1 MKKMEDGGWKIEDKK
16 IARFSV
22 HGARHCD
29 LAILSSRCQALR
41 FGDSQF
47 TVPGT
52 AIWRFSVPW
61 TRHAILY
68 RSDPDQRRS
77 QSHSWERFI
86 PKAAN
91 TTTVVK
97 HSTSGNWLFLQ

>member
-16 IARFSV
+16 IARFSFTV
-22 HGARHCD
+22 PGTAIWRFSVRGARHCD

-52 AIWRFSVPW
+52 AIWRFSVHGA
-61 TRHAILY
+61 RHCDLAILSSLDQA
-68 RSDPDQRRS
+68 RDPVSKR
-77 QSHSWERFI
+77 
-86 PKAAN
+86 P
-91 TTTVVK
+91 
-97 HSTSGNWLFLQ
+97 